1 MKKILLFV
9 ALTLGGYAQQ
19 NDNQLVIPDPYD
31 IHTPKDTMLEQPVLN
46 GDGISRMYFELTGKR
61 VLLSNS
67 SRGVELNIVQPGPIT
82 NQEVVELIETQLM
95 MEGFTLV
102 ESPGKQNEL
111 RLLPLNGGIF
121 PAKAAGVKVI
131 TDVNK
136 LPYNDELISY
146 VMRFNYIQPEDA
158 VAIFQTVIG
167 QFGPAASIALVP
179 NSSSI
184 IVTDNALTVRSLI
197 EIQKQIDLPGT
208 NFSTKFVK
216 IIFADSEEV
225 ATQLNELINGESA
238 PNNRAGNAPQGRQ
251 ANQGQR
257 PAATTQTESGPLRVL
272 SDSRTNRITLLGSL
286 EQIARAEAL
295 IKEIDIPS
303 TGGGFL
309 RRKLSYLP
317 VGDFI
322 PIAQQAIQATLGDSA
337 GGGGTTPNPGN
348 NNNNN
353 PGNNNPGNN
362 NPGGNQNGTGANLG
376 GSDGNTAPQAQLI
389 GKTLIV
395 ADNISNSIIVDGPP
409 HHLEIVENLINE
421 LDIKSDQIAITVI
434 FGTYSSIDDFSFST
448 NAVALFD
455 QLTGSPQVGGGSIP
469 GFSGGDVSNI
479 FTADSLEAF
488 TSAAVTTG
496 LNVGFANTDY
506 GVFVNAL
513 KTETNFE
520 EISRPTVFTTNNR
533 AATISSGSR
542 IAIPTGTIF
551 DGGTASTNIQFED
564 VLLELEVR
572 PLVNNNEEVTV
583 QIALG
588 RDTIGGTR
596 VIDDVETVDINSQS
610 LETIVT
616 VPNKSLIILGG
627 LYGDLTSESQNG
639 IPILSDIPLL
649 GKLFSSE
656 SDGEDLEELVI
667 MVYTHVIS
675 NNNDLED
682 YQDEFD
688 QKSYI
693 APYAREQF
701 HNNELLN
708 RLKKPEQNPD
718 QKPKNSFFNN
728 LFKGSDKN
736 SDKKRHGPKQS
747 HRNR

>member
-1 MKKILLFV
+1 V
-9 ALTLGGYAQQ
+9 
-19 NDNQLVIPDPYD
+19 
-31 IHTPKDTMLEQPVLN
+31 
-46 GDGISRMYFELTGKR
+46 
-61 VLLSNS
+61 
-67 SRGVELNIVQPGPIT
+67 
-82 NQEVVELIETQLM
+82 
-95 MEGFTLV
+95 
-102 ESPGKQNEL
+102 
-111 RLLPLNGGIF
+111 
-121 PAKAAGVKVI
+121 
-131 TDVNK
+131 
-136 LPYNDELISY
+136 
-146 VMRFNYIQPEDA
+146 
-158 VAIFQTVIG
+158 
-167 QFGPAASIALVP
+167 
-179 NSSSI
+179 
-184 IVTDNALTVRSLI
+184 
-197 EIQKQIDLPGT
+197 
-208 NFSTKFVK
+208 
-216 IIFADSEEV
+216 
-225 ATQLNELINGESA
+225 
-238 PNNRAGNAPQGRQ
+238 
-251 ANQGQR
+251 
-257 PAATTQTESGPLRVL
+257 
-272 SDSRTNRITLLGSL
+272 
-286 EQIARAEAL
+286 
-295 IKEIDIPS
+295 
-303 TGGGFL
+303 
-309 RRKLSYLP
+309 
-317 VGDFI
+317 
-322 PIAQQAIQATLGDSA
+322 
-337 GGGGTTPNPGN
+337 
-348 NNNNN
+348 
-353 PGNNNPGNN
+353 
-362 NPGGNQNGTGANLG
+362 
-376 GSDGNTAPQAQLI
+376 
-389 GKTLIV
+389 
-395 ADNISNSIIVDGPP
+395 
-409 HHLEIVENLINE
+409 
-421 LDIKSDQIAITVI
+421 
-434 FGTYSSIDDFSFST
+434 
-448 NAVALFD
+448 
-455 QLTGSPQVGGGSIP
+455 
-469 GFSGGDVSNI
+469 
-479 FTADSLEAF
+479 
-488 TSAAVTTG
+488 
-496 LNVGFANTDY
+496 
-506 GVFVNAL
+506 L